1 MKAARAGREVSA
13 NAQRQGEA
21 VAHSKAFEVFARS
34 GFVARGVIYGL
45 IGVLAIK
52 LALGV
57 EGGDAADQQGALRNI
72 ARQSFGETLLIA
84 IAIGLAG
91 YALWR
96 LVRAAIGHGPEGQD
110 EGFERVAALA
120 SGIVYA
126 GLCVAAISILNHSSS
141 NSSGSRNAERTTDD
155 VLGWPAGQWLVG
167 LAGLV
172 LIGTGLY
179 QGYKG
184 ITQKFLED
192 AKTEQM
198 NQHARRVFTGLGTFG
213 HVARMVVFC
222 MVGYFLIKAAIDYNP
237 DEAVG
242 LDGALSK
249 LAQNSYGP
257 FLLGIVAAGL
267 LGFGLYS
274 FAEALYRRV

>member
-1 MKAARAGREVSA
+1 MKASNAGRQVSAGAHRGGERVARSGPFEWLARA
-13 NAQRQGEA
+13 
-21 VAHSKAFEVFARS
+21 
-34 GFVARGVIYGL
+34 GFVARGVIYAL

-72 ARQSFGETLLIA
+72 ASQRFGETLLIA
-84 IAIGLAG
+84 TAIGLAG

-96 LVRAAIGHGPEGQD
+96 LVRAAIGHGPEARD
-110 EGFERVAALA
+110 DGFDRGAALI
-120 SGIVYA
+120 SGIAYA
-126 GLCVAAISILNHSSS
+126 TLCVIAIRVLDSPSKR
-141 NSSGSRNAERTTDD
+141 SSGSGDAQRTTSD
-155 VLGWPAGQWLVG
+155 VLGWTGGPWLVG
-167 LAGLV
+167 IAGLA
-172 LIGTGLY
+172 LIGVGLY

-184 ITQKFLED
+184 ISQKFLED

-198 NQHARRVFTGLGTFG
+198 SHRARQAFTGLGTFG

-222 MVGYFLIKAAIDYNP
+222 MVGYFLAKAAIDYNP
-237 DEAVG
+237 DEAIG

-257 FLLGIVAAGL
+257 YLLGVVAAGL
-267 LGFGLYS
+267 FGFGLFSIVDARYH
-274 FAEALYRRV
+274 RI